1 MILKL
6 LMNKFYNYSY
16 FTVILK
22 LRNLTMTKAAL
33 FLFVAVATTTLYSCG
48 NSEPKSEGN
57 PFTTEDVKG
66 TTTADAA
73 NGEAIYKRACASCHM
88 AGGDGIANVY
98 PPLAKSDYLANRE
111 NTIKQV
117 IKGSSGEMV
126 VNGKTYNNAMPPQ
139 QLNDDEV
146 AAVLTYVYTNMG
158 NSGTPVTA
166 AEVAA
171 VRAK

>member
-1 MILKL
+1 
-6 LMNKFYNYSY
+6 
-16 FTVILK
+16 
-22 LRNLTMTKAAL
+22 MTKAALL

-57 PFTTEDVKG
+57 PFTIEDVKG
-66 TTTADAA
+66 TTTAAAA

-98 PPLAKSDYLANRE
+98 PPLAKSDYLVNRE

-117 IKGSSGEMV
+117 INGSSGEMV
-126 VNGKTYNNAMPPQ
+126 VNGKTYNNTMPPQ

-146 AAVLTYVYTNMG
+146 AAVLTYVYTSMG

>member
-1 MILKL
+1 
-6 LMNKFYNYSY
+6 
-16 FTVILK
+16 
-22 LRNLTMTKAAL
+22 MTKAAI
-33 FLFVAVATTTLYSCG
+33 FLFTAVTAAALYSCG
-48 NSEPKSEGN
+48 NSEPKAEGN
-57 PFTTEDVKG
+57 PFAIEGSNTSSP
-66 TTTADAA
+66 DAA

-158 NSGTPVTA
+158 NSGAPVTA

>member
-1 MILKL
+1 
-6 LMNKFYNYSY
+6 
-16 FTVILK
+16 
-22 LRNLTMTKAAL
+22 MTKAVL
-33 FLFVAVATTTLYSCG
+33 FLFIAVVTTTIYSCG
-48 NSEPKSEGN
+48 NSEPKTEGN
-57 PFTTEDVKG
+57 PFATDG
-66 TTTADAA
+66 STTAAA
-73 NGEAIYKRACASCHM
+73 AADGEAIYKRACASCHM

-158 NSGTPVTA
+158 NSGAPVTA